1 MLCVPKKVSSVAPKE
16 PLMCGTDLQS
26 KPKIEMKSVVLSAS
40 YFTLKK
46 KKEEV
51 LIGTDSILE

>member
-1 MLCVPKKVSSVAPKE
+1 
-16 PLMCGTDLQS
+16 MCGTDLQS

-46 KKEEV
+46 KEEEV